1 MEAVMEMDRM
11 EAASVLRIE
20 GGRPLTGTLS
30 VGGSKNACLAV
41 LASVP
46 LVDGVITLTNLPDIS
61 DVAIKL
67 QLLEDFGITVR
78 RQGNEVTLDTTGLRY
93 FEPDELHVRRIRT
106 SFYLLG
112 PLLTRFGKARLPMP
126 GGCSI
131 GDRPVDFHM
140 KGLARFGADVE
151 LANGFYVAEGTNL
164 RGNEIHFDF
173 PSAGATQHL
182 MATACLIPGV
192 TTIDNAAVEP
202 EVIQLADFLKA
213 CGARI
218 EGVGTSRL
226 TIIGVER
233 LNGAEYR
240 IPEDR
245 IQVGTYLLA
254 GAITGGSVTCRD
266 ILPAYQTAMIM
277 KLQEMGA
284 DVVEG
289 HDFVTVGA
297 SSRLKGVKVRTMPY
311 PGFATDMQQPF
322 AALASLAEGASQI
335 EETIYENRFG
345 HVRELNRMGAE
356 VSTSGRTATFLGVEK
371 LSGATVEA
379 SDLRAGA
386 CLVLAGLAAE
396 GTTHIHNV
404 HYIDRGYEHL
414 EDKLNELG
422 ASVERLI
429 GEAPVS

>member
-1 MEAVMEMDRM
+1 MEAVFGMDLVS
-11 EAASVLRIE
+11 SVLRIQ
-20 GGRPLTGTLS
+20 GGSPLVGEVS

-67 QLLEDFGITVR
+67 ELLQGFGIRVER
-78 RQGNEVTLDTTGLRY
+78 DGDRVTLDTTGLRY

-112 PLLTRFGKARLPMP
+112 PLLARFGKARLPMP

-140 KGLARFGADVE
+140 KGLARLGATVDLDSGHYTATGE
-151 LANGFYVAEGTNL
+151 RLQGA
-164 RGNEIHFDF
+164 EIHFDF
-173 PSAGATQHL
+173 PSAGATQHM
-182 MATACLIPGV
+182 MATACLVPGV

-202 EVIQLADFLKA
+202 EVLQLADFLTA
-213 CGARI
+213 CGARL
-218 EGVGTSRL
+218 EGVGTSRI
-226 TIIGVER
+226 TVYGVER
-233 LNGAEYR
+233 LHGADYR

-266 ILPAYQTAMIM
+266 ILPDYQTALLT

-284 DVVEG
+284 DVEEG
-289 HDFVTVGA
+289 NDYVTVGA
-297 SSRLKGVKVRTMPY
+297 SRRLRSVKVRTMPY

-322 AALASLAEGASQI
+322 AALLTLADGASQI

-345 HVRELNRMGAE
+345 HVRELTRMGAD
-356 VSTSGRTATFLGVEK
+356 VTNSGRTATFVGVER
-371 LSGATVEA
+371 LSGAMVEA

-386 CLVLAGLAAE
+386 CLVLAGLAAQ
-396 GTTHIHNV
+396 GTTHVHNV
-404 HYIDRGYEHL
+404 HFIDRGYENL
-414 EDKLNELG
+414 EANLRALG
-422 ASVERLI
+422 ASVERVS
-429 GEAPVS
+429 GEAPVG